1 MRLWCGFQPEVASQ
15 RLPLLWDCHP
25 RIPGQ
30 VDPTL
35 GTTGSTGTDQGT
47 DTSISGR
54 TFTSRCGRPDPS
66 GLRALALIAAGG
78 ELASRDGVTGWPEQA
93 AYRAAAMRWQAWWT
107 QQQATEMSTHAQIL
121 TQVRRFFEQK
131 EARRFADWAADSPK
145 MEHAAGFRH

>member
-54 TFTSRCGRPDPS
+54 TLPQDAEGPIHRVCERF
-66 GLRALALIAAGG
+66 ALIAAGG

-131 EARRFADWAADSPK
+131 EAR
-145 MEHAAGFRH
+145 